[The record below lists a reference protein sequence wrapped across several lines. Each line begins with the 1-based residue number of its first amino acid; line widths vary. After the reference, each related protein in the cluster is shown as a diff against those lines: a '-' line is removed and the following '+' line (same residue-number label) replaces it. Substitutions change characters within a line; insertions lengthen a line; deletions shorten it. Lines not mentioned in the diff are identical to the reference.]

1 MKKVHL
7 CCGSVYLKGYEN
19 CDIDGDV
26 LENFYVAD
34 QLIENPNETTL
45 DNYFKDPFE
54 PDSDK
59 RVRKQFIIDTK
70 MKILEKWPW
79 EDGTV
84 DEVVMING
92 WEHFWHT
99 TELPFI
105 RDEVKRVLKP
115 GGKYIVN
122 FPNVKEIVDK
132 YYESDPFKCMELLYC
147 NHKNMYSIH
156 HFGYTPKTFK
166 TWWPDSYEI
175 EEKTVVKCDHP
186 MIGMVVT
193 KK

>member
-7 CCGSVYLKGYEN
+7 CCGSVYLRGYEN

-45 DNYFKDPFE
+45 DKYFKDPFE
-54 PDSDK
+54 PDSEK

-79 EDGTV
+79 EDNSV
-84 DEVVMING
+84 DEIVMING

-99 TELPFI
+99 DELPFI
-105 RDEVKRVLKP
+105 RDEVKRVLKE
-115 GGKYIVN
+115 GGRYIVN

-147 NHKNMYSIH
+147 NHKNMYSVH
-156 HFGYTPKTFK
+156 HFGYTPETFK
-166 TWWPDSYEI
+166 EWWPETYDI
-175 EEKTVVKCDHP
+175 KEETIVKCDHP
-186 MIGMVVT
+186 MTGMIVI
-193 KK
+193 KR